1 MPVPSRRLAVAGVIA
16 AAVIAPARRR
26 VRVRFQHVVRQAGA
40 VRDGEQL
47 RPGG

>member
-16 AAVIAPARRR
+16 AVLIAVPAAA
-26 VRVRFQHVVRQAGA
+26 FASGSHVVRQAGA